1 MELPDITNEAL
12 EAENKALANNIDSDD
27 DIKVEIVDDT
37 PPEDKNKKPI
47 PKKLA
52 EELIN
57 DPLDEYSEKVQT
69 RIKQM
74 KKVYHDER
82 REKERALRDQ
92 QDAIEFA
99 KRVAE
104 ENKRIKHMLSY
115 GEKEYAETL
124 KTSAEMSLEM
134 AKQEYK
140 KAYEEGDTDKVI
152 EAQQRMQ
159 EANMRVMQAKNFK
172 PTALQEENFEVQTQ
186 HEQTQSV
193 PKPDNKAM
201 AWQERNSWF
210 GQDEEMT
217 ASALGLHEKLKRTG
231 VEIGSDEYYA
241 TLDKTMRKRFP
252 ENFEDAQE
260 EEVVSKAEPV
270 RTKPRTVVAPAV
282 RSTAS
287 NKVKLSPRQVE
298 LAKKLGLTPER
309 YALEMK
315 KLETQNV

>member
-1 MELPDITNEAL
+1 MSTFQFPDELGLEGDTN
-12 EAENKALANNIDSDD
+12 N
-27 DIKVEIVDDT
+27 EIEIEIEDDT
-37 PPEDKNKKPI
+37 PVADRNKEPM
-47 PKKLA
+47 PKEIVEKLDA
-52 EELIN
+52 DELEEY
-57 DPLDEYSEKVQT
+57 DGAVKEKL
-69 RIKQM
+69 KQM

-92 QDAIEFA
+92 HDAITFA
-99 KRVAE
+99 QRVGE
-104 ENKRIKHMLSY
+104 ENKRIKQMFSY
-115 GEKEYAETL
+115 GEKNYAETL

-134 AKQEYK
+134 AKQDYK

-152 EAQQRMQ
+152 DAQQRMQ
-159 EANMRVMQAKNFK
+159 EANIRVMQAKNFK
-172 PTALQEENFEVQTQ
+172 PTALQEEKFEVQTQ
-186 HEQTQSV
+186 HEQVQSV

-201 AWQERNSWF
+201 AWQERNNWF

-231 VEIGSDEYYA
+231 VEIGSEEYYA

-252 ENFEDAQE
+252 ENFEEAQE
-260 EEVVSKAEPV
+260 EEVVSRAEQV

-287 NKVKLSPRQVE
+287 NKIKLSPRQVE

-309 YALEMK
+309 YALEMR

>member
-1 MELPDITNEAL
+1 MDP
-12 EAENKALANNIDSDD
+12 NKDQEET
-27 DIKVEIVDDT
+27 KVEIDLDAGTEVEIEIEDDT
-37 PPEDKNKKPI
+37 PPEDRNKEPM
-47 PKKLA
+47 PKEIVQQLDADELEEYDGKVKEKL
-52 EELIN
+52 
-57 DPLDEYSEKVQT
+57 
-69 RIKQM
+69 KQM

-82 REKERALRDQ
+82 REKERAIRDQ
-92 QDAIEFA
+92 QEAIAFA

-104 ENKRIKHMLSY
+104 ENKRIKQMLSN
-115 GEKEYAETL
+115 GEKEYVETL

-134 AKQEYK
+134 AKQDYK

-159 EANMRVMQAKNFK
+159 EANLRVMQAKNFK
-172 PTALQEENFEVQTQ
+172 PTALQEEEFEVQTP
-186 HEQTQSV
+186 HEQVQSA
-193 PKPDNKAM
+193 PRPDNKAL

-217 ASALGLHEKLKRTG
+217 ASALGLHEKLKRQG
-231 VEIGSDEYYA
+231 VEVGSDEYYA

-260 EEVVSKAEPV
+260 EETVSKAEQV
-270 RTKPRTVVAPAV
+270 RAKPRTVVAPAV

-287 NKVKLSPRQVE
+287 TKIKLSPRQVS
-298 LAKKLGLTPER
+298 LARKLGLTPEA

-315 KLETQNV
+315 KLGTQNV

>member
-1 MELPDITNEAL
+1 MADFKFPDELGLEGEETNNE
-12 EAENKALANNIDSDD
+12 
-27 DIKVEIVDDT
+27 VEIEIEDDT
-37 PPEDKNKKPI
+37 PVEDRNKEPM
-47 PKKLA
+47 PKEIVEKLDKD
-52 EELIN
+52 EL
-57 DPLDEYSEKVQT
+57 DQYGDEVKEKL
-69 RIKQM
+69 KQM

-82 REKERALRDQ
+82 REKERAMRDQ
-92 QDAIEFA
+92 QDAIAFA
-99 KRVAE
+99 KRIAD
-104 ENKRIKHMLSY
+104 ENKRIKQMLSY

-134 AKQEYK
+134 AKQDYK

-152 EAQQRMQ
+152 DAQQRMQ

-172 PTALQEENFEVQTQ
+172 PTALQEEKFEVQTQ
-186 HEQTQSV
+186 HEQNQSV
-193 PKPDNKAM
+193 PTPDNKAM
-201 AWQERNSWF
+201 SWQKRNSWF
-210 GQDEEMT
+210 GQDKEMT
-217 ASALGLHEKLKRTG
+217 ASALGLHEKLKDNG

>member
-1 MELPDITNEAL
+1 MSGFKFPDEL
-12 EAENKALANNIDSDD
+12 DD
-27 DIKVEIVDDT
+27 DKVEVETSNEVEIEIEDDT
-37 PPEDKNKKPI
+37 PVEDRNKEPM
-47 PKKLA
+47 PKDIVEKLDKD
-52 EELIN
+52 ELEQYG
-57 DPLDEYSEKVQT
+57 DEVKEKL
-69 RIKQM
+69 KQM

-82 REKERALRDQ
+82 REKERAQRDQ
-92 QDAIEFA
+92 QEAIAFA
-99 KRVAE
+99 KKVAE
-104 ENKRIKHMLSY
+104 ENKRMKQLLNS

-152 EAQQRMQ
+152 EAQQKMQ
-159 EANMRVMQAKNFK
+159 EANLRVMQAKNFK

-210 GQDEEMT
+210 GKDEEMT

-252 ENFEDAQE
+252 ENFEEAQE

-287 NKVKLSPRQVE
+287 NKIKLSPRQVE

>member
-1 MELPDITNEAL
+1 MSGFKFPDELGLEGEDNKNE
-12 EAENKALANNIDSDD
+12 I
-27 DIKVEIVDDT
+27 EIEIEDDT
-37 PPEDKNKKPI
+37 PIEDRNKEPM
-47 PKKLA
+47 PKEIVEKLDA
-52 EELIN
+52 DELE
-57 DPLDEYSEKVQT
+57 DYDDKVKEKL
-69 RIKQM
+69 KQM

-92 QDAIEFA
+92 QEAIAFA
-99 KRVAE
+99 KRIAE
-104 ENKRIKHMLSY
+104 ENKRIKAMYSS
-115 GEKEYAETL
+115 GEKEFVASMQ
-124 KTSAEMSLEM
+124 TSAEMSLEM

-152 EAQQRMQ
+152 EAQQKMQ
-159 EANMRVMQAKNFK
+159 EANLRVMQAKNFR
-172 PTALQEENFEVQTQ
+172 PAALQEENFEVQTQ
-186 HEQTQSV
+186 HEQIQAA
-193 PKPDNKAM
+193 PRPDNKAM

-217 ASALGLHEKLKRTG
+217 ASALGLHEKLKRNG
-231 VEIGSDEYYA
+231 VEVGSDEYYA

-252 ENFEDAQE
+252 ENFEEAQE

>member
-1 MELPDITNEAL
+1 MSGYKFPDELN
-12 EAENKALANNIDSDD
+12 DD
-27 DIKVEIVDDT
+27 KVEIETSNEVEIEIEDDT
-37 PPEDKNKKPI
+37 PIEDRNKQPM
-47 PKKLA
+47 PKEIVEQLDADELEEYDGKVKEKL
-52 EELIN
+52 
-57 DPLDEYSEKVQT
+57 
-69 RIKQM
+69 KQM

-82 REKERALRDQ
+82 REKERAIRDQ
-92 QDAIEFA
+92 QEAIAFA
-99 KRVAE
+99 QRIAE
-104 ENKRIKHMLSY
+104 ENKRIKNMFSY

-172 PTALQEENFEVQTQ
+172 PTALQEEKFEVQTQ
-186 HEQTQSV
+186 HEQVKSV

-231 VEIGSDEYYA
+231 VEIGSDDYYA

-252 ENFEDAQE
+252 ENFEEVEQ
-260 EEVVSKAEPV
+260 EEVVSKADPV

-287 NKVKLSPRQVE
+287 NKIKLSPRQVE

>member
-1 MELPDITNEAL
+1 MSGFKFPDELGLEGEDTKNE
-12 EAENKALANNIDSDD
+12 I
-27 DIKVEIVDDT
+27 EIEIEDDT
-37 PPEDKNKKPI
+37 PAEDRNKEPM
-47 PKKLA
+47 PKEIVEKLDKD
-52 EELIN
+52 EL
-57 DPLDEYSEKVQT
+57 DQYGDEVKEKL
-69 RIKQM
+69 KQM

-172 PTALQEENFEVQTQ
+172 PTALQEEKFEVQTQ
-186 HEQTQSV
+186 HEQVQSV

-231 VEIGSDEYYA
+231 VEVGSDEYYA

-252 ENFEDAQE
+252 ENFEEAQE